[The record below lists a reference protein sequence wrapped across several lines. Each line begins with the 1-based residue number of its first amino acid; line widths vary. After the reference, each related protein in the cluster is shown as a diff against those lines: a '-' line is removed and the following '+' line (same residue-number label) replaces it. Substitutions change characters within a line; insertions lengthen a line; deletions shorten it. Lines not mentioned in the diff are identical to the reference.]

1 MQAIASFQQQI
12 DTGNIVDENQLSDQD
27 KKDLKVGFTKE
38 LSNDLIQIFAT
49 GTSWLRYKLLFECAN
64 TEPLRKD

>member
-1 MQAIASFQQQI
+1 MQAITSFQQQI

-38 LSNDLIQIFAT
+38 LANEAKLFTT
-49 GTSWLRYKLLFECAN
+49 GTAWLRYKLFLKCAN
-64 TEPLRKD
+64 TEPFRRS